1 MLNRFC
7 TRPDNRTPAG
17 NLAIE
22 TLFTGVIVIG
32 MLITLTYLVF
42 KRKKRFKSLEN
53 ELERKKTMQG

>member
-1 MLNRFC
+1 M
-7 TRPDNRTPAG
+7 G

-53 ELERKKTMQG
+53 ELERKKTM